1 MSLDSGAGG
10 LADLPKNVDEL
21 RLEVERLTRE
31 LDQATSERAQS
42 AQYGL
47 SLLEEKS
54 GLAQKVEELETLYEN
69 AKHELEITQELPITL
84 NYHQQQ
90 HNEILSVKC
99 FQAVTAL
106 NNCFS
111 TCSCI
116 LYKENYSRM
125 GSMSPPLARVPYLN
139 AR

>member
-69 AKHELEITQELPITL
+69 AKHELEITQE
-84 NYHQQQ
+84 
-90 HNEILSVKC
+90 V
-99 FQAVTAL
+99 
-106 NNCFS
+106 S
-111 TCSCI
+111 TS
-116 LYKENYSRM
+116 
-125 GSMSPPLARVPYLN
+125 
-139 AR
+139 

>member
-10 LADLPKNVDEL
+10 LANLPKNVDEL

-69 AKHELEITQELPITL
+69 AKHELEITQE
-84 NYHQQQ
+84 YHRQQ
-90 HNEILSVKC
+90 HKGILSVKC

-106 NNCFS
+106 SNCFL
-111 TCSCI
+111 TCSFSCSHFFA
-116 LYKENYSRM
+116 LEENRWFSVLTV
-125 GSMSPPLARVPYLN
+125 STN
-139 AR
+139 AVVSNR